1 MFVTM
6 IFLTSA
12 IFVNIQLMQLI
23 NTHHLMFVFHFYV
36 FPTHKTFQCQYNIVL
51 CRWDSLYTVVH
62 SELKVLS
69 SQVGPII

>member
-51 CRWDSLYTVVH
+51 CR
-62 SELKVLS
+62 
-69 SQVGPII
+69 